1 MAPGAEQQVLDQA
14 FRFAHSAVWP
24 KRHEGGGGARHLQGF
39 IGSIIVVDDVE
50 PAQIGR
56 MWQFRQALEHRG
68 FDRVARLPRGIQQS
82 GNLIGTGAIEPVRDK
97 RRQGVEEQP
106 GNMTVEDFGDLA
118 DGCKPNI
125 VCRRAVQ
132 PNHHVL
138 DHGHISSSQYPIS
151 YCRGAV
157 GR

>member
-1 MAPGAEQQVLDQA
+1 VAPGAKQQVLDQA

-56 MWQFRQALEHRG
+56 VWQFREALEHRG
-68 FDRVARLPRGIQQS
+68 FDRVARLSRCIQQF
-82 GNLIGTGAIEPVRDK
+82 GDFIGTGTIEPVGDK
-97 RRQGVEEQP
+97 GRQRVEEQP

-138 DHGHISSSQYPIS
+138 DHGDISSSQYATS
-151 YCRGAV
+151 CCRSAV
-157 GR
+157 CR